1 MARPERPA
9 PWQHGLSNFVLN
21 RLRLIIPSLYGH
33 YDRLVDASAAKWGQT
48 LARYAAFQKLRR
60 QASESELDH
69 RARQARWLCA
79 RRAWERDNRY
89 LSLCPTDGI
98 VLLDRMAT
106 PTRYF
111 DIRAAWPPDS
121 ADGAEIPLGTWIAP
135 PEQIAGSKLE
145 HTVCISTTGRVLVF
159 DVASDKDLL
168 MARISELIDREREAA
183 KIAPTTRR
191 GPPTQADKKIAAMR
205 RIWPSLIDHT
215 RRAAGLPIGPP
226 YPPFDWRPQPAN
238 SEQRE
243 FLKAIREHCIV
254 PLWDMQLAGSATRQR
269 ATAQALYSN
278 MHEKRSLLAKLHRA
292 EELQQETLSWIP
304 RLRAVVGRG

>member
-1 MARPERPA
+1 MRLVLRRERLP
-9 PWQHGLSNFVLN
+9 PWQHGLSTSVLN
-21 RLRLIIPSLYGH
+21 RLRLIIPSLDGH
-33 YDRLVDASAAKWGQT
+33 YHRLAEASAAKWGQT
-48 LARYAAFQKLRR
+48 LARYAAFQRLRR
-60 QASESELDH
+60 QPSENEVDH
-69 RARQARWLCA
+69 RARQARWLGA
-79 RRAWERDNRY
+79 RRAWERENRDF
-89 LSLCPTDGI
+89 SD
-98 VLLDRMAT
+98 
-106 PTRYF
+106 

-145 HTVCISTTGRVLVF
+145 HTVCIATTGRVLVF